1 MTELYKKHRPKK
13 LEQLVGQDH
22 IVGVLE
28 RKLKKKNLPH
38 TILLS
43 GPSGCGKTTVARI
56 LKHRLKCSKSD
67 FTEINAADHRGIEDI
82 RNINQ
87 RMRQAPM
94 GGDCRIWLVDEAHKL
109 TNDAQNAFLKML
121 EDTPKH
127 VYFILATTT
136 PQKLIKTIRN
146 RCTEFKFK
154 GLSDSD
160 IGELLKTTSK
170 AEGFKL
176 PKAVQKKIV
185 ENCEGSARKSLVLLD
200 QIIELDD
207 EEEMENV
214 IAEAMHETAIY
225 DLCKIL
231 LNPRTSWK
239 AVTKVLLPLQ
249 EQKAEPETIRY
260 SVLGYAQSALLK
272 GWGDQNR
279 AYAILDAFRDHFYDS
294 KFPGVVA
301 ACYEVV
307 VIK

>member
-1 MTELYKKHRPKK
+1 MELYKKYRPKK
-13 LEQLVGQDH
+13 LELLVGQNH

-28 RKLKKKNLPH
+28 RKLKKNNLPH
-38 TILLS
+38 TVLLS

-56 LKHRLKCSKSD
+56 LKRRLKCSKSD

-176 PKAVQKKIV
+176 PPTVQKKIV

-207 EEEMENV
+207 EDEMENV

-231 LNPRTSWK
+231 LNSRASWK